1 MNHDTVIILDFGSS
15 NNQLLARKIRGAN
28 VYCEVLPFTTSLEE
42 IMSKNPKGIILIGG
56 SSSISE
62 ENAPKYNP
70 DIFNQGIPVLGVGY
84 GMQLMT
90 VELGGAVEQSK
101 CVESGKVEIA
111 LETDNELFSKITTE
125 TNCWM
130 DSTFQVSKM
139 PSGFNV
145 LARTRNCA
153 VAAIGNEE
161 KNLYGVQFHPE
172 VMKSQTGIE
181 IIKNFLFNICRCSAD
196 WTMASF
202 IDASIEDIRKR
213 VGDKKVLCALSGGVD
228 SSVAAALL
236 YKAIGNQLICIFVD
250 HGLLRKNE
258 GDQVE
263 EVFAGQF
270 GMNFTRVNAQE
281 RFLNRLANVS
291 EPEEKRKII
300 GEEFIRVFEEEAKKI
315 GKVDFLVQGTIYP
328 DIIESGVGNAK
339 VIKSHHNVGGLPEH
353 VDFEEIL
360 EPLRDLFKDEVRS
373 VGLGLGLPE
382 YLVWRQP
389 FPGPGLAIRIIGDI
403 TFEKLETLRETDH
416 IFREEVERAGL
427 SKSINQYFTVLT
439 NIKSVGVTN
448 NERTYDYTVAL
459 RAVNTKDFMSA
470 EWTKIPYSVL
480 EITSSRIINEVKNV
494 NRVVYDITSKPP
506 ATIEWE

>member
-1 MNHDTVIILDFGSS
+1 MGS

-181 IIKNFLFNICRCSAD
+181 IIKNFYL
-196 WTMASF
+196 
-202 IDASIEDIRKR
+202 
-213 VGDKKVLCALSGGVD
+213 
-228 SSVAAALL
+228 
-236 YKAIGNQLICIFVD
+236 IFVGAVQIGQW
-250 HGLLRKNE
+250 HHLSMHPLKILGKELGTKRYCVHYPAVLIRLL
-258 GDQVE
+258 Q
-263 EVFAGQF
+263 QHYYI
-270 GMNFTRVNAQE
+270 
-281 RFLNRLANVS
+281 RL
-291 EPEEKRKII
+291 
-300 GEEFIRVFEEEAKKI
+300 
-315 GKVDFLVQGTIYP
+315 
-328 DIIESGVGNAK
+328 
-339 VIKSHHNVGGLPEH
+339 
-353 VDFEEIL
+353 
-360 EPLRDLFKDEVRS
+360 
-373 VGLGLGLPE
+373 
-382 YLVWRQP
+382 
-389 FPGPGLAIRIIGDI
+389 
-403 TFEKLETLRETDH
+403 
-416 IFREEVERAGL
+416 
-427 SKSINQYFTVLT
+427 
-439 NIKSVGVTN
+439 
-448 NERTYDYTVAL
+448 
-459 RAVNTKDFMSA
+459 
-470 EWTKIPYSVL
+470 
-480 EITSSRIINEVKNV
+480 
-494 NRVVYDITSKPP
+494 
-506 ATIEWE
+506 